1 MQEFMQIAIEQ
12 ARQAFTLGEVPIG
25 AVLIDAEGQILAKD
39 CNRTI
44 SRCDPTAHAEILV
57 IRKASAVLG
66 NYRLL
71 NTTLYVSIE
80 PCVMCMGALIHARVR
95 TIVYGASD
103 PRWGACGS
111 LYAFAEDT
119 RFNHRPETIGGVCE
133 EPCRKLMQD
142 FFRQRR
148 QAHGMAN

>member
-25 AVLIDAEGQILAKD
+25 AVLVDAEGQILAKD

-44 SRCDPTAHAEILV
+44 SSCDPTAHAEILV
-57 IRKASAVLG
+57 IRKASAILG

-80 PCVMCMGALIHARVR
+80 PCVMCMGALIHARVH
-95 TIVYGASD
+95 TVVYGASD
-103 PRWGACGS
+103 PRWGACDS
-111 LYAFAEDT
+111 LYAFARDT
-119 RFNHRPETIGGVCE
+119 RFNHRPETIGGICE